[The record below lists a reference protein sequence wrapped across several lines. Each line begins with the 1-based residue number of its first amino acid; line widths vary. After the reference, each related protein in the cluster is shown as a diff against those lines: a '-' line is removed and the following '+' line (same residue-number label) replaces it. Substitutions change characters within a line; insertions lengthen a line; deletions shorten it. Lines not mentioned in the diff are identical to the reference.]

1 MDSRVEVVDLRAKI
15 DEVKLTSIEINSY
28 EPERCL
34 MNGTVLADIDSLHK
48 ADVGVKEQRLSAA
61 IWIGPRAC
69 ALHVRDPDEAVKIC
83 DASGLQTG
91 AEGSEVKQLTAD
103 VSPAGN
109 RVGCGIP
116 SLARQSGSGTQ
127 YRSAENGT
135 EGRRSAATGSRPGRS
150 SRDGCGRP
158 GRGCSSMP

>member
-61 IWIGPRAC
+61 IWIRRRTC
-69 ALHVRDPDEAVKIC
+69 ALHVRDPDKAVKIC

-91 AEGSEVKQLTAD
+91 AEQSEVKQLATD
-103 VSPAGN
+103 VGPARDRIG
-109 RVGCGIP
+109 RGVVA
-116 SLARQSGSGTQ
+116 LRQGRAGTQ
-127 YRSAENGT
+127 DGGAQNSTQNCRG
-135 EGRRSAATGSRPGRS
+135 AADKPAP
-150 SRDGCGRP
+150 RDGCAMRKP
-158 GRGCSSMP
+158 VVH